1 MFKGTKDMTAI
12 LSLKPTTKY
21 VRASELVNLE
31 SCLDRTFVVRKNGE
45 VKAFKLVEVKR
56 GSVLLGYC
64 DGRLDTFGL
73 SLNKFLKYYELEA
86 K

>member
-1 MFKGTKDMTAI
+1 MTAT

-31 SCLDRTFVVRKNGE
+31 SCVNRTFIMRKNGE

-56 GSVLLGYC
+56 DSVRLAYN
-64 DGRLDTFGL
+64 DGRIDTFSL
-73 SLNKFLKYYELEA
+73 SLNKFLKFYELVA

>member
-1 MFKGTKDMTAI
+1 MTAI

-56 GSVLLGYC
+56 GTVLLGYC